1 MTRLLVEYLKEM
13 YAILDNAI
21 QNSDHTDF
29 DQCYWALDELCLH
42 AMLYTEKYRSVP
54 SIPYNMKMYDRDM
67 KYVRGLMNKEEEKAY
82 LDAEMKR
89 AYKLF
94 VKDKEEE
101 DVYYDGRSDAYRKLE
116 HIIEHYKE
124 LAHAKDSTT
133 KGA

>member
-1 MTRLLVEYLKEM
+1 MTRLLVEYLKDL
-13 YAILDNAI
+13 YAVLDNAI

-29 DQCYWALDELCLH
+29 EHCYWALDELCLH

-101 DVYYDGRSDAYRKLE
+101 GKA
-116 HIIEHYKE
+116 
-124 LAHAKDSTT
+124 
-133 KGA
+133 